1 MKLVKVIP
9 ETSPDDIDLSPDDLD
24 ASSDDFDAAILQP
37 LRVQAMGSIMVE
49 ISSCH

>member
-1 MKLVKVIP
+1 MAK
-9 ETSPDDIDLSPDDLD
+9 SMRLSID
-24 ASSDDFDAAILQP
+24 ASLASPSDFDTAILQP